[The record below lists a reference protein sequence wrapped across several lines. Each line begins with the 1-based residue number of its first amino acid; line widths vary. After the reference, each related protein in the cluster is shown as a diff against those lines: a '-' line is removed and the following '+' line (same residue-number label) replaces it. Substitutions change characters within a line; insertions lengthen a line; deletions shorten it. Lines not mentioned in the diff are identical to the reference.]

1 LFGRSAAAVTAS
13 NGLAARRARPYRLP
27 AKQDLPMLRTF
38 CSGASQLIELDVAD
52 TPALPARAV
61 WIDLLNPT
69 REEELFVEKQIGL
82 QLPTREDMAEIEPSS
97 RVYEENGALY
107 LTANVVVQA
116 DTDPASTP
124 IAFVLTPTYL
134 VTVRYA
140 DPKSFM
146 AFAAHVER
154 SPALCA
160 DANSALVF
168 LLEAI
173 VDRLADVLE
182 GVSGEIDNIAKATFR
197 RSSADGRQRMTN
209 EALRVLLGR
218 IGRAQDLVSKSRES
232 AVSLSRV
239 VSFLSFAIKK
249 DAAGQAREHIKSM
262 QRDLAS
268 LTDHATYLGGT
279 ATFLLD
285 AALGLISIEQ
295 NAIIKIFSVA
305 AVIFLPPTLVASIYG
320 MNFEFMPELGWHY
333 GYPFAIGA
341 MIVSAIVPY
350 LFFRARG
357 WL

>member
-1 LFGRSAAAVTAS
+1 
-13 NGLAARRARPYRLP
+13 
-27 AKQDLPMLRTF
+27 MLRTY
-38 CSGASQLIELDVAD
+38 CSGASQAIELSAAD
-52 TPALPARAV
+52 TPALPPNAV

-69 REEELFVEKQIGL
+69 RAEELFVEQAL
-82 QLPTREDMAEIEPSS
+82 NVQLPTRDDMVEIEPSS
-97 RVYEENGALY
+97 RVYEEAGALF

-116 DTDPASTP
+116 ETDPTSTP
-124 IAFVLTPTYL
+124 IAFVLTATHL
-134 VTVRYA
+134 VTIRYA
-140 DPKSFM
+140 DPKSFA

-160 DANSALVF
+160 DASSALVF

-182 GVSGEIDNIAKATFR
+182 GVSTEIDNIAKATFR
-197 RSSADGRQRMTN
+197 RSSASGRQRMTN

-218 IGRAQDLVSKSRES
+218 IGNAQDLVSKSRES
-232 AVSLSRV
+232 AVSLARI
-239 VSFLSFAIKK
+239 VSFLSFAMKK
-249 DAAGQAREHIKSM
+249 DGGNTREHIKSM
-262 QRDLAS
+262 QRDLSS

-279 ATFLLD
+279 GTFLLD

-320 MNFEFMPELGWHY
+320 MNFEFMPELGWHF
-333 GYPFAIGA
+333 GYPFALGL
-341 MIVSAIVPY
+341 MVVSAIVPY

>member
-1 LFGRSAAAVTAS
+1 
-13 NGLAARRARPYRLP
+13 
-27 AKQDLPMLRTF
+27 MLRTY
-38 CSGASQLIELDVAD
+38 CSGASQAIELSVAD

-69 REEELFVEKQIGL
+69 RAEELFIEQNLGL
-82 QLPTREDMAEIEPSS
+82 QLPTREDMVEIEPSS
-97 RVYEENGALY
+97 RVYEEDGALY
-107 LTANVVVQA
+107 LTANLVVQA
-116 DTDPASTP
+116 DTEPTSTP
-124 IAFVLTPTYL
+124 VAFVLTPTHL

-146 AFAAHVER
+146 AFGAHVER
-154 SPALCA
+154 NPALCA

-182 GVSGEIDNIAKATFR
+182 GVSTEIDNIGKATFR
-197 RSSADGRQRMTN
+197 RSSAKARQRMTN

-218 IGRAQDLVSKSRES
+218 IGQAQDLVSKSRES
-232 AVSLSRV
+232 AVSLARV
-239 VSFLSFAIKK
+239 VSFLSFSIKK
-249 DAAGQAREHIKSM
+249 DGNAREHLKSM
-262 QRDLAS
+262 QRDLSS

-320 MNFEFMPELGWHY
+320 MNFEFMPELGWHF